1 MLDTLRN
8 SLAKW
13 IAPSAEPVRRG
24 SRMYAGAKVDRLM
37 DGWIA
42 GSTSADSEIFASL
55 RTLRN
60 RARALE
66 RDNDYAKQVVR
77 LFKNNVVGQGIR
89 MQAQVKMRRG
99 GKMDDDTNDKLEAAF
114 ARWCR
119 KETCST
125 SGRYSFTEIQQLVA
139 ASLPTSG
146 EIMLRKVRRA
156 FGGGR
161 APFALEAIEA
171 DQVVDN
177 YNVARTTNGNA
188 IKMGVELDEW
198 ARPIAYWMYPRHPG
212 DYQFAGGPTPTNR
225 YLRVPAEDIIHLYV
239 KSDRPVM
246 TRGVPGFHTALRR
259 LNNMG
264 GYEEAEIVAA
274 RASACIMGFIE
285 SADEDPLAVDGVENG
300 ERVTD
305 MSAGEIRELSPG
317 EKFQGFT
324 PNRPN
329 TGMEPFMRFMLRGM
343 AAGVGVSYESVSRDY
358 SQSNYSSS
366 RLALQDDRDNWRVL
380 QDWLIAD
387 LCQHVYEEW
396 LDAAVL
402 AGDVAL
408 PTYESNPEPYR
419 DVLWM
424 PRGWGYIDPLK
435 EVLADKAAVRS
446 GFTSLSKVAADRGQD
461 YEDILRQRKREVDLT
476 EELKLVLET
485 DAAMV
490 NDKGQIQPDPTA
502 AAADNAAGGPAGD
515 SATGTDSQ
523 AKALPLLY
531 ATLERAI
538 DTNRDLLAMQLLE
551 RIDEIEKRQDA
562 A

>member
-1 MLDTLRN
+1 MLETLRN

-13 IAPSAEPVRRG
+13 IAPTSAEPVRRG
-24 SRMYAGAKVDRLM
+24 SRMYAGAKVDRLTE
-37 DGWIA
+37 GWVA

-99 GKMDDDTNDKLEAAF
+99 GKMDDETNDKLECAF
-114 ARWCR
+114 ERWCR

-139 ASLPTSG
+139 AAQPTSG
-146 EIMLRKVRRA
+146 EIMIHKVRRA

-161 APFALEAIEA
+161 TPFALEVIEA

-177 YNVARTTNGNA
+177 YNVGRTTNGNT
-188 IKMGVELDEW
+188 IKMGVEMDEW
-198 ARPIAYWMYPRHPG
+198 SRPVAYWMYPRHPG
-212 DYQFAGGPTPTNR
+212 DYQFAGGPSPTNR
-225 YLRVPAEDIIHLYV
+225 YIRVPADEIIHLFI
-239 KSDRPVM
+239 KNDRPVM

-274 RASACIMGFIE
+274 RASACIMGFIT
-285 SADEDPLAVDGVENG
+285 SADEEALAPDGVENG

-317 EKFQGFT
+317 ETFTGFT

-329 TGMEPFMRFMLRGM
+329 TGLEPFMRFMLRGM

-380 QDWLIAD
+380 QDWIITD

-402 AGDVAL
+402 AGDVPL

-419 DVLWM
+419 DVHWM
-424 PRGWGYIDPLK
+424 PRGWAYIDPLK
-435 EVLADKAAVRS
+435 EAMADKLRIRS
-446 GFTSLSKVAADRGQD
+446 GLTTLSAVIAGEGGD
-461 YEDILRQRKREVDLT
+461 YEDVLRQRKREVDLAK
-476 EELKLVLET
+476 ELNLILET
-485 DAAMV
+485 DPGLV
-490 NDKGQIQPDPTA
+490 NDKGQVQPDPA
-502 AAADNAAGGPAGD
+502 AAAAMSGAAGDGTGAEGD
-515 SATGTDSQ
+515 GQ

-538 DTNRDLLAMQLLE
+538 ATDRDDLAAMVLD
-551 RIDEIEKRQDA
+551 RIYEIEKQQA
-562 A
+562 AA